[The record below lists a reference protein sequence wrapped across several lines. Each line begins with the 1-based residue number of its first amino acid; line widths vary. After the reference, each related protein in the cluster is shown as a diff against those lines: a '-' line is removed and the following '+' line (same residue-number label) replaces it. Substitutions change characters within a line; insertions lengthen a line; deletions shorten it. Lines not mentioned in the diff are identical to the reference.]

1 MSDIAS
7 SARRHWPEL
16 AWALFAAL
24 SFVVLVRL
32 GNYETVPFHLVW
44 VSLTVLYGYRV
55 WGLRATLLTLGG
67 VCVAST
73 LTLGYVVWDG
83 PQGVDELTEV
93 PLMSAVFLVM
103 VWHAR
108 RRQAALE
115 RLRRAAARE
124 REFVSDASHHIKTPL
139 AIARCLAELLGQPR
153 ADDRRASDLANLLD
167 ELDRLDHLTEDL
179 LLLAAAEQTSDPNNG
194 TVDVEDLVVAAV
206 QRWSRAADRLWRV
219 DVQVDGMLR
228 GDRQRLDAA
237 LDAAVENAVLATR
250 PGDLVE
256 LSAHPL
262 SRGVVVKVHDAGV
275 GIPADML
282 PRVFDRFVTVGGEA
296 NGARRTGLGLA
307 IVKALVEAH
316 GGEVTLES
324 APGRG
329 TTLAM
334 RLPGLAS
341 PEPLEPAGLRVSHAG
356 HLF

>member
-1 MSDIAS
+1 MSVIAS

-24 SFVVLVRL
+24 NFVTLVSL

-55 WGLRATLLTLGG
+55 WDLRATLLTLGA
-67 VCVAST
+67 VCIAST
-73 LTLGYVVWDG
+73 LTLGNVVRDG
-83 PQGVDELTEV
+83 PQGIDELTEV

-115 RLRRAAARE
+115 RLHRAAARE

-139 AIARCLAELLGQPR
+139 AIARGLAELLGQP
-153 ADDRRASDLANLLD
+153 DSRRASDVAGLLD

-179 LLLAAAEQTSDPNNG
+179 LLLAAAEQPSDPSNG
-194 TVDVEDLVVAAV
+194 CVDVEDLVVAAA
-206 QRWSRAADRLWRV
+206 QRWSRAADRTWRV
-219 DVQVDGMLR
+219 DVRVDGVLR

-237 LDAAVENAVLATR
+237 LDAVVENAVFATR
-250 PGDLVE
+250 PGDVVE
-256 LSAHPL
+256 LSAQPL
-262 SRGVVVKVHDAGV
+262 SRGVVIQVRDTGV
-275 GIPADML
+275 GIAADLL

-334 RLPGLAS
+334 RLPGLA
-341 PEPLEPAGLRVSHAG
+341 PADQLQTAGLRVAHVG
-356 HLF
+356 HPH

>member
-7 SARRHWPEL
+7 SARRHRPEL

-24 SFVVLVRL
+24 NFAVLVRL
-32 GNYETVPFHLVW
+32 GDYETVPFHLVW

-55 WGLRATLLTLGG
+55 WTLQSTLLALGG

-73 LTLGYVVWDG
+73 LALGYVVRNG
-83 PQGVDELTEV
+83 PQGIDELTEV

-124 REFVSDASHHIKTPL
+124 RDFVSDASHHIKTPL
-139 AIARCLAELLGQPR
+139 AIARCLAELLGQPS
-153 ADDRRASDLANLLD
+153 ADDRRAADLANLLD
-167 ELDRLDHLTEDL
+167 ELDRLDELTEDL
-179 LLLAAAEQTSDPNNG
+179 LLLAAAEQTTDPANG
-194 TVDVEDLVVAAV
+194 TVDVEDLVVAAA
-206 QRWSRAADRLWRV
+206 QRWSRTAERVWRV
-219 DVQVDGMLR
+219 DVQVDGALR
-228 GDRQRLDAA
+228 GDRHRLDAA

-250 PGDLVE
+250 PGELVE
-256 LSAHPL
+256 LSAHPQA
-262 SRGVVVKVHDAGV
+262 RGVMIQVRDAGV
-275 GIPADML
+275 GIPADLL
-282 PRVFDRFVTVGGEA
+282 PRVFERFVTVGGEA
-296 NGARRTGLGLA
+296 NGVRRTGLGLA

-334 RLPGLAS
+334 RLPGLAP
-341 PEPLEPAGLRVSHAG
+341 PEPPEPAGLRVARAG
-356 HLF
+356 HQF